1 MKHTQIKKVVLLLTL
16 YACTANLVAD
26 FGDFLGPTVGG
37 AALGGIFGGGKG
49 AAIGAGVGAGV
60 GLMSSAAKDRERIT
74 QRSYY
79 YNSNTSYNQL
89 KRRLRKINRKLKAHR
104 SGKRILSNEEVRDL
118 KEEREEIREEL
129 DRYY

>member
-1 MKHTQIKKVVLLLTL
+1 MEHTQFKKIAYLLAL

-26 FGDFLGPTVGG
+26 FGDFLGPTIGG
-37 AALGGIFGGGKG
+37 AALGGAFGGGKG

-60 GLMSSAAKDRERIT
+60 GLMSSAVKDRERIT

-79 YNSNTSYNQL
+79 YNSNSSYNQL
-89 KRRLRKINRKLKAHR
+89 KRRLRKINRKLKDHR
-104 SGKRILSNEEVRDL
+104 SGRKVLSNQEVRDL